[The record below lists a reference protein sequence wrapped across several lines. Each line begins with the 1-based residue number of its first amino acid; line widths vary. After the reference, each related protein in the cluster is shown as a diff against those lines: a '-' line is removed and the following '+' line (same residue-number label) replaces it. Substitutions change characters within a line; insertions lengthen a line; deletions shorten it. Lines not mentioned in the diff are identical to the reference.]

1 VTNIFRQICSVVT
14 AVTVLLVCTH
24 SAVAADDHIVPLT
37 DLQQQLRTAAQQRAA
52 DQTDLARVLALPAA
66 KAEFA
71 KYDISPTQVQTA
83 VATLSDSELARLA
96 SRARSAE
103 KDVEGGLIVGLLA
116 LIGLVVVIIIIVSVV
131 TQAVPPPAPSA
142 DIYASADHGSVKR
155 GAPVP
160 QVAPVHG

>member
-1 VTNIFRQICSVVT
+1 M
-14 AVTVLLVCTH
+14 TVLLVCTH
-24 SAVAADDHIVPLT
+24 SAVAGDDHIVPLT

-71 KYDISPTQVQTA
+71 KYDINPTQVQTA
-83 VATLSDSELARLA
+83 IATLSDAELARLA

-116 LIGLVVVIIIIVSVV
+116 LIGLIVVVIIIVSVV
-131 TQAVPPPAPSA
+131 TQAVPPSSPSG
-142 DIYASADHGSVKR
+142 DVYASADHGGVKR
-155 GAPVP
+155 GTPVP

>member
-1 VTNIFRQICSVVT
+1 MATTFRQLCSVVT
-14 AVTVLLVCTH
+14 AMTVLLVCTH

-52 DQTDLARVLALPAA
+52 DRADLTRVLALPAA

-71 KYDISPTQVQTA
+71 KYNVTPAQVQTA

-116 LIGLVVVIIIIVSVV
+116 LIGLIVVIIIVVSLV
-131 TQAVPPPAPSA
+131 AEAAPPASPSEQ
-142 DIYASADHGSVKR
+142 ISASTDHGSVER
-155 GAPVP
+155 WTAVP